1 MQTSL
6 KAHTTASVGGSTVAF
21 INENTGNVWVGSSDE
36 LDAVSP
42 SVDSP
47 RMRLGTGGRIV
58 VTHDGAVYG
67 YRPRDGVVFRL
78 DSPNSSQIKQLES
91 LTDGQPRAADSFTV
105 IGGVPVISSG
115 NTIIHASGQT
125 TIEASDTLTLQSPPV
140 DGNQNDWVAA
150 SSPRGLAIVRL
161 LPPPNRYST

>member
-1 MQTSL
+1 MTGVQTCAL
-6 KAHTTASVGGSTVAF
+6 P
-21 INENTGNVWVGSSDE
+21 IW
-36 LDAVSP
+36 
-42 SVDSP
+42 
-47 RMRLGTGGRIV
+47 
-58 VTHDGAVYG
+58 
-67 YRPRDGVVFRL
+67 L

-105 IGGVPVISSG
+105 IGGVPVISSD

-161 LPPPNRYST
+161 SSTAKPIFHLTGGTSQAARPVSVNGCIYAAWSQQDRKSVV